1 MAASSWQQAAQ
12 QDGVLH
18 LPSPLRQRNTC
29 KRAILAWEATHGTRL
44 SACRKWLRRHPK
56 RVLQG
61 GGNIPNV
68 AGVLIHYQQR
78 NDTVTR
84 TFWNVKKGWSTHPQ
98 DLQDVLI
105 KSNGAQTAQSAA
117 APQNGVFVLWVRH
130 CFGCH
135 NLKESI
141 STLQEFSYRWFN
153 YTSLCTTDGKNIQD
167 LHNSA
172 QALKGHTAQAL
183 GDNIQYKYYSSI
195 LPRAMMTAQFVK
207 RSITDMK
214 ANAKFHVPEAYQ
226 NHVKSSCLNNSN
238 PIQSD
243 ENTSDNKTS
252 NENTSDKN
260 TSDDKTSD
268 DKTSDNEI
276 RRMWYVSEKHNLFE
290 SLWFRWF
297 RIILFPFLSLYY
309 LMIPSQKQPGT
320 QWFGDDGLNKLNLAA
335 STKWATKLNT
345 WFKEDRISTQP
356 PLGNSP
362 GLLPAFLTYD
372 ALPAFLTYDALPAF
386 LTYDAPSLMEWEK
399 KVLPKLFDEEQ
410 KEAKTVHLI
419 VTHGKTLTA
428 YLKKCG
434 LTV

>member
-68 AGVLIHYQQR
+68 AGVLIKYTR
-78 NDTVTR
+78 ENNTLKR
-84 TFWNVKKGWSTHPQ
+84 TFWNVETKTWGSGRS
-98 DLQDVLI
+98 LGDVKIEPKPNSKASALLRVPAQYEKHV
-105 KSNGAQTAQSAA
+105 KSSCKSKTLTAGAEPA
-117 APQNGVFVLWVRH
+117 VHVLWVRH

-135 NLKESI
+135 NLKDI
-141 STLQEFSYRWFN
+141 SKLQEFSYRWFN
-153 YTSLCTTDGKNIQD
+153 YTSLCTTDDDHIQQ
-167 LHNSA
+167 LANSA
-172 QALKGHTAQAL
+172 QALKTQTETAL
-183 GDNIQYKYYSSI
+183 GKDVQYKYYSSI
-195 LPRAMMTAQFVK
+195 LPRAMMTAQLVK
-207 RSITDMK
+207 RSITS
-214 ANAKFHVPEAYQ
+214 V
-226 NHVKSSCLNNSN
+226 
-238 PIQSD
+238 
-243 ENTSDNKTS
+243 
-252 NENTSDKN
+252 
-260 TSDDKTSD
+260 DKTSD
-268 DKTSDNEI
+268 DKI
-276 RRMWYVSEKHNLFE
+276 RRMWYVSEKHNPFE
-290 SLWFRWF
+290 SLGFRWL

-320 QWFGDDGLNKLNLAA
+320 QWFGDDGLNRLNLAA
-335 STKWATKLNT
+335 STKWAMKLNT
-345 WFKEDRISTQP
+345 LFEKEGISTQP
-356 PLGNSP
+356 PLGDSP

-372 ALPAFLTYDALPAF
+372 A
-386 LTYDAPSLMEWEK
+386 PSLTTWEK
-399 KVLPKLFDEEQ
+399 KVLPKLFDEEE
-410 KEAKTVHLI
+410 KEDAKTVHLI